1 MGSEK
6 KVNPGRN
13 RSRTLSSES
22 LSMSYESIL
31 SIQSLSEVE
40 NPWKGI
46 TLNRCIVLAIIIVLV
61 SSGVNEVHDALEVFL
76 EENDLTQ
83 MLLGG
88 TDLQPDGTAQPAAT
102 LWDSLLSW
110 GSDDGRKGKPKRRG
124 GVLRIRNRDVSDK
137 GLLKE

>member
-1 MGSEK
+1 
-6 KVNPGRN
+6 
-13 RSRTLSSES
+13 
-22 LSMSYESIL
+22 MSYEGIL
-31 SIQSLSEVE
+31 SIQSLKEVE

-88 TDLQPDGTAQPAAT
+88 TDPQPDGTAQLAELGIRPWNKRKT
-102 LWDSLLSW
+102 REKRGSLE
-110 GSDDGRKGKPKRRG
+110 DQK
-124 GVLRIRNRDVSDK
+124 
-137 GLLKE
+137 